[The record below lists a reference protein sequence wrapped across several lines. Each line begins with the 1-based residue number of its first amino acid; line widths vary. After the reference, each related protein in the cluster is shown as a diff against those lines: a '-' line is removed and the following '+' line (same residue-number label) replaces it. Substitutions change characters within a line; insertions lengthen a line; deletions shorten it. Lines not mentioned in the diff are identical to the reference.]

1 MPQVARGKYD
11 AETCLL
17 WYVRYL
23 QRALRCKSVPMPDGS
38 FAGERQERL
47 RLLRADA
54 DLRELELA
62 RERGEF
68 AAVVDFERAITAMVV
83 TTKARLLSL
92 PSRLATQLVGQDRFE
107 IESRLDKE
115 IKEALTTLSRN
126 GHGTNAPNVAHACGR
141 PG

>member
-1 MPQVARGKYD
+1 
-11 AETCLL
+11 
-17 WYVRYL
+17 
-23 QRALRCKSVPMPDGS
+23 MPDGS